1 MRYFRAGESI
11 FAFNSTQE
19 HLITKEHIEL
29 TPNELD
35 RFLNP
40 QNYMSEEEKLA
51 IYRRSLPALT
61 RRQFKL
67 ALLKNGMLDQIES
80 AIMIIEDHFIR
91 SVIQIEYNEATEFHR
106 TSESILTMCR
116 MLGLSDTQVDSMWS
130 EALKL

>member
-11 FAFNSTQE
+11 FAFNSAQE

-29 TPNELD
+29 TSNELD